1 MKYTSNQQ
9 IFGNADTGGNT
20 RQGIVSPLMAHM
32 TSRSMVAQVGDV
44 RSAMTK
50 SVYYGFTSAGVS
62 SVASG
67 KRYYFAPD
75 QTLDNSIITGIEV
88 LVNTTLSRFITS
100 GGQRDTLTLAQQASA
115 TLYLCDKD
123 NTVISSVPFTSM
135 VLSAQGGRPAMMYS
149 DNHSW
154 MASFFV
160 FENMAGITS
169 NNGIGIRVSY
179 QPK

>member
-1 MKYTSNQQ
+1 MKYTNQQ
-9 IFGNADTGGNT
+9 IFGNADTGGNHS
-20 RQGIVSPLMAHM
+20 RGIVSPLMEYMHAKK
-32 TSRSMVAQVGDV
+32 MVCEVGSV
-44 RSAMTK
+44 RSGMSK
-50 SVYYGFTSAGVS
+50 SVYYGFTGGGVS
-62 SVASG
+62 SVANG

-75 QTLDNSIITGIEV
+75 QVLDNSIITGIEV
-88 LVNTTLSRFITS
+88 LVNTTLSRFPTS
-100 GGQRDTLTLAQQASA
+100 NGQRDTLTLAQQASA
-115 TLYLCDKD
+115 TLFLCDKD
-123 NTVISSVPFTSM
+123 NTVINTIPFTSM

-169 NNGIGIRVSY
+169 NNGVGIRVSY